1 MRTQLSIE
9 IDRPA
14 EMVFDYTLNH
24 SAKWSESIVSDELIE
39 EQNGGGVGTTFRM
52 VTEENG
58 KRMTFRG
65 EVTHWNRPTVSRCF
79 LSGDAFDIDVEYQFE
94 SLGDRTRVTQ
104 HSRVLPKAIALKV
117 VFFTAGWLLKS
128 VGKRALQKDLET
140 LKRQL
145 ETVDV

>member
-1 MRTQLSIE
+1 VRTQLSIE
-9 IDRPA
+9 IDRPS
-14 EMVFDYTLNH
+14 EEVFDYTL
-24 SAKWSESIVSDELIE
+24 SQSPKWSDSIVSDDLIE
-39 EQNGGGVGTTFRM
+39 EKNGGGVGTTFRM

-65 EVTHWNRPTVSRCF
+65 EITRWNRPTVSRCF
-79 LSGDAFDIDVEYQFE
+79 LRGDAFDIDVEYRFE

-104 HSRVLPKAIALKV
+104 ESRVLPKAIALKV

-128 VGKRALQKDLET
+128 VGRRALQKDLDT

-145 ETVDV
+145 ETR